1 MGRSEEAGP
10 PATAMLS
17 LTALINR
24 LIKPMPIRKELRM
37 LKINLVIEE
46 FYNASEDVE
55 QRGSEPRSFC
65 AAA

>member
-1 MGRSEEAGP
+1 
-10 PATAMLS
+10 MLS

-37 LKINLVIEE
+37 LKNNLVIEE